1 MRRSSCIALTAMFL
15 LGVSSLTERAE
26 AGGVIDMECWKG
38 IPPTFGP
45 PITLGCTLDWHPGPP
60 LQSGN
65 NVWKNLTGESPETGD
80 GALIWRPNVRDSA
93 GNQLLAGHPV
103 VFHERSPAL
112 GTKGDVVLADLSYYL
127 VKDGSGPFVAASEHV
142 HFTKN
147 KTVIKVF
154 WNVDGRPWLTAPLKL
169 ENGWEAS
176 PFVVLDVPAG

>member
-65 NVWKNLTGESPETGD
+65 NVWWKIEFTCLTGCTVNG
-80 GALIWRPNVRDSA
+80 
-93 GNQLLAGHPV
+93 
-103 VFHERSPAL
+103 SPATFTYSL
-112 GTKGDVVLADLSYYL
+112 LSPASNIIHKFIGANCTPYRHTL
-127 VKDGSGPFVAASEHV
+127 TVKSRASSV
-142 HFTKN
+142 R
-147 KTVIKVF
+147 KVRGVDDIVQLIDRSEF
-154 WNVDGRPWLTAPLKL
+154 GNVDPTQYPPFCPFISGGVGVGAP
-169 ENGWEAS
+169 
-176 PFVVLDVPAG
+176 